1 MAGIR
6 NQSRSFDRSFKD
18 TESEESKRIRRRNKL
33 KKERDEG
40 DKEKME
46 VSISKNNVSQKT
58 PVIPK
63 GKEAKRGRKTGMRL
77 VFLQHKILVIAW
89 STRIPYSTAFSL
101 SPVCLRKPKK
111 KRSQY
116 SRGSRT
122 GSYYFQST
130 GIPGLSLICLR
141 VYHLRA
147 TLPLSLSI

>member
-40 DKEKME
+40 DKEKIE

-111 KRSQY
+111 KGVSIQEDLGLAHII
-116 SRGSRT
+116 SR
-122 GSYYFQST
+122 
-130 GIPGLSLICLR
+130 
-141 VYHLRA
+141 VRA
-147 TLPLSLSI
+147 YLDSV